1 MVQFSFSS
9 SHFAYD
15 RIALRRECFRQL
27 SGGEDILF
35 KNFHELLAEE
45 WVRGGSDSGQ
55 NGRWEIALTKSS
67 ERVDD
72 AFKDKTLAPYSVGST
87 ALVVLLSVC
96 QIIVAN
102 CGDSMLCRQ
111 RRAIPLTVDQKIS
124 RPEEYDRLVKGGVR
138 ILFVGVPRVEGVM
151 TMTRAI
157 EDECLILATDGVWDI
172 LSNDD
177 VMKRLAAY

>member
-1 MVQFSFSS
+1 MVIS
-9 SHFAYD
+9 
-15 RIALRRECFRQL
+15 
-27 SGGEDILF
+27 GEDILF

-55 NGRWEIALTKSS
+55 NGRWKIALTKSS

-72 AFKDKTLAPYSVGST
+72 AFKNKTLAPYSVGST

-111 RRAIPLTVDQKIS
+111 RRAIPLTVDQKVQLEFCAS
-124 RPEEYDRLVKGGVR
+124 RFMLQKFYTWSQF
-138 ILFVGVPRVEGVM
+138 I
-151 TMTRAI
+151 I
-157 EDECLILATDGVWDI
+157 
-172 LSNDD
+172 
-177 VMKRLAAY
+177 

>member
-1 MVQFSFSS
+1 MVIS
-9 SHFAYD
+9 
-15 RIALRRECFRQL
+15 
-27 SGGEDILF
+27 GEDILF

-111 RRAIPLTVDQKIS
+111 RRAIPLTVDQKVQLEFCAS
-124 RPEEYDRLVKGGVR
+124 RFMLQKFYTWSQF
-138 ILFVGVPRVEGVM
+138 I
-151 TMTRAI
+151 I
-157 EDECLILATDGVWDI
+157 
-172 LSNDD
+172 
-177 VMKRLAAY
+177 